1 MYIDM
6 HAHYVPP
13 KVLSVLE
20 SDSSPYGAKLIEAA
34 AGGRCIHFA
43 YGSTIRPFFPELL
56 DLEERWHEMDRQGI
70 DRQILSVWTDLSGY
84 GLSSAEGTRWH
95 RLLNEIMCAEARQH
109 PQRLVALAS
118 VPLQD
123 AQAAA
128 HELEYGVKQC
138 GAVGG
143 VIAANIEGGNLGE
156 ASLDE
161 FWSAAVELA
170 VPIFIHPTQ
179 ATPLARTRNYG
190 LNQIVQY
197 TYDTTASVG
206 SLIFSGVLDRF
217 PELTL
222 ILSHGGGYFP
232 YQAGRFDRVYRD
244 MPEGVAPEQPP
255 SAYLRRFFYDT
266 ILHYPAALRY
276 LRDLVGSD
284 RLLLG
289 TDYPFPMD
297 VSDCWS
303 RLAAVPTIWPRLAAR
318 PQSVYSGFRATSQ
331 AQARPRQ
338 GSPITV

>member
-20 SDSSPYGAKLIEAA
+20 HDPSPYGAKLIEAA
-34 AGGRCIHFA
+34 GGGRCVHFT
-43 YGSTIRPFFPELL
+43 YGLTIRPFFPELL
-56 DLEERWHEMDRQGI
+56 DLEERWHEMDRQGV

-84 GLSSAEGTRWH
+84 GMSLAEGARWH
-95 RLLNEIMCAEARQH
+95 RLLNEIMCDEARQH
-109 PQRLVALAS
+109 PHRLAALAS
-118 VPLQD
+118 VPLQN
-123 AQAAA
+123 AQAAV
-128 HELEYGVKQC
+128 HELEYCVKQC

-143 VIAANIEGGNLGE
+143 VIAANIDGSNLGE
-156 ASLDE
+156 APLDE
-161 FWSAAVELA
+161 FWSAAVDLA

-179 ATPLARTRNYG
+179 PTPLPRTRNYG

-217 PELTL
+217 PALTL

-244 MPEGVAPEQPP
+244 LKAPTAPSQPP
-255 SAYLRRFFYDT
+255 SAYLRRLFYDT
-266 ILHYPAALRY
+266 ILHHPAALRY
-276 LRDLVGSD
+276 LLDLVGSD

-297 VSDCWS
+297 DRTALKLLERAGCTADEIAQIGGGTAQ
-303 RLAAVPTIWPRLAAR
+303 RLFKL
-318 PQSVYSGFRATSQ
+318 
-331 AQARPRQ
+331 
-338 GSPITV
+338 

>member
-1 MYIDM
+1 MNIDM

-13 KVLSVLE
+13 KVLSILE
-20 SDSSPYGAKLIEAA
+20 HDPSPYGAKLLEA
-34 AGGRCIHFA
+34 AGGGQCLQFT
-43 YGSTIRPFFPELL
+43 YGLTIRPFFPEIL
-56 DLEERWHEMDRQGI
+56 DLEQRWQVMGQQGV

-84 GLSSAEGTRWH
+84 GLPLEAAARWH
-95 RLLNEIMCAEARQH
+95 RLLNEVMCEEARQH
-109 PQRLVALAS
+109 SQRLSALAS

-123 AQAAA
+123 ARLAAR
-128 HELEYGVKQC
+128 ELEYGVRQC

-143 VIAANIEGGNLGE
+143 VVAANVEGNNLGE
-156 ASLDE
+156 VALDE
-161 FWSAAVELA
+161 FWAAAVVLD

-179 ATPLARTRNYG
+179 PTPPPRTRNYS

-217 PELTL
+217 PNLSL

-244 MPEGVAPEQPP
+244 LKAPTTPSQPP
-255 SAYLRRFFYDT
+255 TAYLRRFFYDT
-266 ILHYPAALRY
+266 ILHHPAALRY
-276 LRDLVGSD
+276 LLDLVGSD

-297 VSDCWS
+297 DRSALKLLEQAGCTADEIARIGGGTAQ
-303 RLAAVPTIWPRLAAR
+303 RLFKL
-318 PQSVYSGFRATSQ
+318 
-331 AQARPRQ
+331 
-338 GSPITV
+338 

>member
-1 MYIDM
+1 MSID
-6 HAHYVPP
+6 
-13 KVLSVLE
+13 E
-20 SDSSPYGAKLIEAA
+20 GA
-34 AGGRCIHFA
+34 
-43 YGSTIRPFFPELL
+43 
-56 DLEERWHEMDRQGI
+56 
-70 DRQILSVWTDLSGY
+70 
-84 GLSSAEGTRWH
+84 RWH
-95 RLLNEIMCAEARQH
+95 RLLNEIVCDEARQH
-109 PQRLVALAS
+109 APRLSAFAS

-123 AQAAA
+123 AQRAA
-128 HELEYGVKQC
+128 HELEYGVRQC

-143 VIAANIEGGNLGE
+143 VIAANVDGSNLGE
-156 ASLDE
+156 APLDE
-161 FWSAAVELA
+161 FWAAAVDLA

-179 ATPLARTRNYG
+179 PTPLPRTRNYG

-217 PELTL
+217 PDLTL

-244 MPEGVAPEQPP
+244 LKAPTAPSQPP

-266 ILHYPAALRY
+266 ILHHPAALRY

-297 VSDCWS
+297 DRTSLQLLEQVGCTADEIAEIGGGTAQ
-303 RLAAVPTIWPRLAAR
+303 RLFKL
-318 PQSVYSGFRATSQ
+318 
-331 AQARPRQ
+331 
-338 GSPITV
+338 

>member
-1 MYIDM
+1 MNIDM

-20 SDSSPYGAKLIEAA
+20 RDPSPYGAKLLDA
-34 AGGRCIHFA
+34 AGGGQCVQFT
-43 YGSTIRPFFPELL
+43 YGLTIRPFFPEIL
-56 DLEERWHEMDRQGI
+56 DLQQRWQVMDQQGV

-84 GLSSAEGTRWH
+84 GLPLEAAARWH
-95 RLLNEIMCAEARQH
+95 RLLNEVMCDTARQYS
-109 PQRLVALAS
+109 QRLSALAS

-123 AQAAA
+123 ASLAAR
-128 HELEYGVKQC
+128 ELEHGVRQC

-143 VIAANIEGGNLGE
+143 VVAANVEGRNLGE

-161 FWSAAVELA
+161 FWAAVVALD

-179 ATPLARTRNYG
+179 PTPPPRTRHYS

-217 PELTL
+217 PTLSL

-244 MPEGVAPEQPP
+244 LKAPTAPAQPP
-255 SAYLRRFFYDT
+255 TAYLRRFFYDT

-276 LRDLVGSD
+276 LCDLVGSD

-297 VSDCWS
+297 DRSALKLLEQAGCSADEIARIGGGTAQ
-303 RLAAVPTIWPRLAAR
+303 RLFRL
-318 PQSVYSGFRATSQ
+318 
-331 AQARPRQ
+331 
-338 GSPITV
+338 

>member
-1 MYIDM
+1 MNIDM

-13 KVLSVLE
+13 KVLSALE
-20 SDSSPYGAKLIEAA
+20 RDPSPYGIKLLEA
-34 AGGRCIHFA
+34 AGGGQCVQFT
-43 YGSTIRPFFPELL
+43 YGLTIRPFFPELL
-56 DLEERWHEMDRQGI
+56 DLEQRWHVMDQQGV

-84 GLSSAEGTRWH
+84 GMSLAEAARWH
-95 RLLNEIMCAEARQH
+95 RLLNEIMGDEARQH
-109 PQRLVALAS
+109 AQRLSALAS

-123 AQAAA
+123 ASLAAR
-128 HELEYGVKQC
+128 ELEYGVRQC

-143 VIAANIEGGNLGE
+143 VVAANVEGSNLGE
-156 ASLDE
+156 VALDE
-161 FWSAAVELA
+161 FWAAAVALD

-179 ATPLARTRNYG
+179 PTPLPRTRQYS

-217 PELTL
+217 PNLRL

-244 MPEGVAPEQPP
+244 LKAPTAPSQPP

-297 VSDCWS
+297 DRSGPKLLEQAGCTADEIARIGGGTAQ
-303 RLAAVPTIWPRLAAR
+303 RLFKL
-318 PQSVYSGFRATSQ
+318 
-331 AQARPRQ
+331 
-338 GSPITV
+338 